1 MDLKGGDVAAK
12 PSKENSEVDPR
23 LNRQL
28 AVELI
33 LGRQLA
39 SYLGV
44 PIFIVDPRGDMVYYN
59 ESAEAIL
66 GIRFEETGRMP
77 MAEWSRVFTPT
88 DAHGT
93 PIEPD
98 NLPLVIALQQG
109 RPACD
114 EFYILGLDE
123 STRLIQVIGIPVI
136 GQAGKRLGAMAVLW
150 EVE

>member
-1 MDLKGGDVAAK
+1 VAAQ
-12 PSKENSEVDPR
+12 PSKQAPSENVEVDPR
-23 LNRQL
+23 LDRQL

-59 ESAEAIL
+59 EPAEAIL
-66 GIRFEETGRMP
+66 GIRFEETGRMA
-77 MAEWSRVFTPT
+77 MEEWSRDFTPT
-88 DAHGT
+88 DADGT
-93 PIEPD
+93 PIEPE
-98 NLPLVIALQQG
+98 NLPLVIALQES

-114 EFYILGLDE
+114 EFFIQGLDE
-123 STRLIQVIGIPVI
+123 ATRHIQVIGIPVI
-136 GQAGKRLGAMAVLW
+136 GLAGKKLGAIAILW

>member
-1 MDLKGGDVAAK
+1 MAAK

-59 ESAEAIL
+59 ESAEAVL

-77 MAEWSRVFTPT
+77 MEEWSRAFTPT
-88 DAHGT
+88 DVEGN
-93 PIEPD
+93 PIPPEG
-98 NLPLVIALQQG
+98 LPLVIAIQQG

-114 EFYILGLDE
+114 EFYIQGLDE

-136 GQAGKRLGAMAVLW
+136 GMAGKRLGAIAVLW